1 MEKIMSNA
9 LGIMQKNGKF
19 VVTQNGQ
26 PINLPKSDG
35 QSIVTEFDS
44 RQDAEKYM
52 DILSKLSKQ
61 KKHRTT
67 NAKN

>member
-1 MEKIMSNA
+1 MSNA

-44 RQDAEKYM
+44 KQDAEKYM

>member
-1 MEKIMSNA
+1 MNSV

-35 QSIVTEFDS
+35 QSIVTEFESKD
-44 RQDAEKYM
+44 DAQKYL
-52 DILSKLSKQ
+52 DILSRLSKQ

>member
-1 MEKIMSNA
+1 MNGI

-61 KKHRTT
+61 KKYRTT

>member
-1 MEKIMSNA
+1 MSNA
-9 LGIMQKNGKF
+9 LGIMQKNGRF

-61 KKHRTT
+61 KKHRTS